1 MYLTTKRKT
10 ISKTLLISCCI
21 LSLVLNADAQ
31 IVAEALVSGEV
42 TNVNIESDNE
52 NTSFATTGD
61 VVTLSFTA
69 TSDLTD
75 PVVSISRRLVTAK
88 KISGTEYT
96 AQLTMTDADTA
107 QGAIPFSIMF
117 TSAAR
122 YIDATTDNS
131 VVYFDN
137 RRPTCNLFAIVKT
150 PVVTPFMIS
159 ISFSEAIKNFNT
171 NRIRVENATLT
182 DFNHVRNNLITAT
195 VTPLHD
201 GDVTILVPDSTATDA
216 AGNPNVASALYTT
229 RAGISGMF
237 DKIYPNPANT
247 NLTVKYVP
255 AINLKAVIT
264 LMNYTGVVVYEKE
277 LVMDG
282 VTINIDVSRFPSGM
296 YMLFTKSNDY
306 SFYTNVIIAH

>member
-10 ISKTLLISCCI
+10 IAKTLIISCWI

-31 IVAEALVSGEV
+31 IVAKAIVSGEV
-42 TNVNIESDNE
+42 TNVNIASDNE
-52 NTSFATTGD
+52 NSSFARTGD

-69 TSDLTD
+69 SSDLTD
-75 PVVSISRRLVTAK
+75 PVVSIAGRLVTVTSVSA
-88 KISGTEYT
+88 TEY
-96 AQLTMTDADTA
+96 AARLTMTAADTI

-117 TSAAR
+117 KNPVR

-137 RRPTCNLFAIVKT
+137 LRPTVNLFAIVKA

-171 NRIRVENATLT
+171 NLIRTENAVLS

-201 GDVTILVPDSTATDA
+201 GEVTIMVPDSTATDA
-216 AGNPNVASALYTT
+216 AGNPNIASSLYTT
-229 RAGISGMF
+229 RAGVSGMF
-237 DKIYPNPANT
+237 DKVYPNPAST
-247 NLTVKYVP
+247 MLTVKYIP
-255 AINLKAVIT
+255 AINLKAMIT
-264 LMNYTGVVVYEKE
+264 LMNYNGVVVYEKE
-277 LVMDG
+277 MVMDG
-282 VTINIDVSRFPSGM
+282 VIINIDVSRFPSGM